1 VNTNEVFAIAFAVVV
16 TIYAVVKVVGVA
28 RGPLPPAGSLALFL
42 VAWPGVRTDPFAAR
56 RAADPGAARLIG
68 QGAAVATAG
77 ALAWWLLAATGERLP
92 RPLAGW
98 LGVAVLLTT
107 FHCGLSDVVSGGL
120 RRAGYPVRR
129 LFRDPLASR
138 DLREFWSSRWN
149 IAFVEMNQ
157 VVFLPWLRRHLG
169 RAAHP
174 AVFVLS
180 GLLHELAISLP
191 VGTGFGLPT
200 AYFTMHAAATHVE
213 QRLGVRRWPGWAAR
227 LWTWALIVGPLPLL
241 FHRAFRD
248 TVVLPLFGGPR

>member
-1 VNTNEVFAIAFAVVV
+1 MIALIVVLA
-16 TIYAVVKVVGVA
+16 IYAGVKAVGVT
-28 RGPLPPAGSLALFL
+28 RGPRPPAGSLALFL
-42 VAWPGVRTDPFAAR
+42 VVWPGVRTEPFAR
-56 RAADPGAARLIG
+56 RGGRDVDAVRVMG

-77 ALAWWLLAATGERLP
+77 ALAWWLLVETGERLP
-92 RPLAGW
+92 RDLVGW
-98 LGVAVLLTT
+98 AGVAVLLMT

-138 DLREFWSSRWN
+138 GLREFWSSRWN

-200 AYFTMHAAATHVE
+200 AYFTLHAVATHVE
-213 QRLGVRRWPGWAAR
+213 QRLGVHRWPGWLAR
-227 LWTWALIVGPLPLL
+227 AWTWALLIGPLPLL

-248 TVVLPLFGGPR
+248 AVVLPLFRDS